1 MTEAHLKTA
10 YDRLRE
16 LNIGFD
22 EKYILIEVM
31 STLSS
36 KSFNEGYDKAI
47 ETAKRVYE
55 KVQNTNNNSI
65 NAGIFCNC
73 IKCLKHIYKM
83 KKIIDKFL
91 IKRSIRPYKTIALS
105 TGVIVEHY
113 RNGKLKTEYYGL
125 V

>member
-47 ETAKRVYE
+47 ETAKKVYE

-65 NAGIFCNC
+65 NISIFCNC
-73 IKCLKHIYKM
+73 IKCFKHIYKM
-83 KKIIDKFL
+83 KQIINKFL

>member
-1 MTEAHLKTA
+1 MTEAHLKNA

-47 ETAKRVYE
+47 ETAKKVYE

-65 NAGIFCNC
+65 NISIFCNC
-73 IKCLKHIYKM
+73 IKCFKHIYKM
-83 KKIIDKFL
+83 KQIINKFL

>member
-1 MTEAHLKTA
+1 MTEAHLKNA

-31 STLSS
+31 ATLSS

-55 KVQNTNNNSI
+55 KV
-65 NAGIFCNC
+65 
-73 IKCLKHIYKM
+73 
-83 KKIIDKFL
+83 
-91 IKRSIRPYKTIALS
+91 
-105 TGVIVEHY
+105 
-113 RNGKLKTEYYGL
+113 
-125 V
+125 